1 MYGLSM
7 QTIHIINRMDADI
20 ERRAVYRPE
29 LRKSAAM
36 YRKRQ
41 NEKKQLEQLYNR
53 IHNVGKWKPLPI
65 DVCKLR

>member
-29 LRKSAAM
+29 L
-36 YRKRQ
+36 
-41 NEKKQLEQLYNR
+41 
-53 IHNVGKWKPLPI
+53 
-65 DVCKLR
+65 

>member
-7 QTIHIINRMDADI
+7 QTIHIINRMDADV
-20 ERRAVYRPE
+20 ERRAIYRPE

-41 NEKKQLEQLYNR
+41 NKKKQWKQLYDR
-53 IHNVGKWKPLPI
+53 FHNA
-65 DVCKLR
+65 

>member
-53 IHNVGKWKPLPI
+53 IHNI
-65 DVCKLR
+65 